1 MRIVR
6 IDFNLPQLKE
16 GLEISVVGRAFGAV
30 FGVGLLCW
38 CITVAVKFV
47 SKHLR
52 SFLTVLSKILA
63 KIVWSTDTAKHEIE
77 LT

>member
-1 MRIVR
+1 MR
-6 IDFNLPQLKE
+6 IDFNLPQLKD
-16 GLEISVVGRAFGAV
+16 GLEISVMGMAFGAV
-30 FGVGLLCW
+30 FGVGLLFW
-38 CITVAVKFV
+38 CITAVAVKFV

-52 SFLTVLSKILA
+52 RFLTVLSKILA